1 MSIKVKLAAG
11 TPVWFGSY
19 PLVLPANQTVEFITL
34 NTLDEVAE
42 ALAGHAQAYA
52 LNKDRLTHTE
62 DGKTVSYGLGGRREE
77 V

>member
-19 PLVLPANQTVEFITL
+19 QLVLPANQTLEFL
-34 NTLDEVAE
+34 TLDTLDQVAE
-42 ALAGHAQAYA
+42 VLAGHAEAFA